1 MLPEI
6 QVPQL
11 LRHADLVARGITTS
25 WARTRHLQT
34 HEGFPL
40 GKLLG
45 PNSRV
50 WSVDE
55 ILAWWNSRP
64 SGVSDHVAARAEKS
78 VAARAAKAVSA

>member
-1 MLPEI
+1 MVPEK

-11 LRHADLVARGITTS
+11 LRHADLVARGVTTS
-25 WARTRHLQT
+25 WARTRHMQIR
-34 HEGFPL
+34 GNFPL

-55 ILAWWNSRP
+55 IVAWLDGRP
-64 SGVSDHVAARAEKS
+64 SGMSDHVASRAEKS
-78 VAARAAKAVSA
+78 FAARRAAAS